1 MLDVEFV
8 RSLYPVLHRGEDADW
23 ALFENAGGSVIPEP
37 VLAPFR
43 EFLEQYKVQPYAPY
57 KASQRAGIAMDRGY
71 EVIGELLGAGA
82 DEITI
87 GPSTT
92 LNMYVL
98 AQGIRSSLRNG
109 DEIIVTNQDHEA
121 NIGCWRRLESAGAV
135 VLEWRVDPESG
146 ELEIADLR
154 RLLSA
159 RTRLV
164 CFTLCSN
171 IVGSFHDIETI
182 TTLVR
187 DAGAL
192 SVGDGVSYAPH
203 RLLDVRASGLDFFC
217 FSSYKTFAPHTGVM
231 WGRRESLEQL
241 EPQGHYF
248 NQDLP
253 RYRMNPT
260 GPLHAE
266 IGALAGLGDYF
277 GALYEH
283 HFSAAGTLR
292 DKAHAV
298 YDLIAEHEQRLAT
311 QVLDY
316 LRGRDDVRIIGRRDT
331 RDAAR
336 ASTIAFTSSTQSSKH
351 IATRLA
357 EFRIGCSSGHFY
369 ARRCV
374 EALGID
380 PADGVVRISMVHYN
394 TTSEVERLIAALDQ
408 VLQ

>member
-98 AQGIRSSLRNG
+98 AQAIRSSLRNG

-154 RLLSA
+154 RLLSG

-203 RLLDVRASGLDFFC
+203 KLLDVRASGLDFFC

-248 NQDLP
+248 NKDLP

-277 GALYEH
+277 GALYDH
-283 HFSAAGTLR
+283 HFSDAGTLR

-311 QVLDY
+311 QLLDY

-331 RDAAR
+331 RDTAR